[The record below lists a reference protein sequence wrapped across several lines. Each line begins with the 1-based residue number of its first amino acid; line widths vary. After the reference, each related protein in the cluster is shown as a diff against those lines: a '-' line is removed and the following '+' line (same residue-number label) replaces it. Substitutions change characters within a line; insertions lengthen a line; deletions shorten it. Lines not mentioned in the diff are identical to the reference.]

1 MTDDMPAGDAAA
13 SPADFVSDQEAQAL
27 NAALFAALDNET
39 PASREAVDA
48 INDWTRRRMRG
59 DPIRGLSPPS
69 PIDDVDRWAD
79 DPGEPGAP
87 GEIGIDDDDDDDEEF
102 DDDELHMFAEMQRL
116 QVAISSRLTDFV
128 GQEITPELQH
138 QIAAAAVSGV
148 MDYTYPAR
156 TAVTAS
162 MVDPDDV
169 DAEDYEPD
177 VIPFRDIN
185 SLGDRTVP
193 VAIPMATPIQLAT
206 YNEMMDQSLGVAYEA
221 ESMSAAVADTI
232 QNYGVTALTQWV
244 IAQGPVNLAVH
255 MRPWLTEHFQPNEV
269 GQQELRLREFW
280 PQLLRVC
287 TSNGVIDTECIRFYM
302 VHFDEVTSFMSLD
315 VAASWQYAMEVAINN
330 YAINMFNQNEQ
341 ILDTMIRLQLLL
353 ADFTGIDRMCATFG
367 ASAAR
372 DRVNMAYIQMRRQ
385 VAAEDRVREMV
396 GDIPVSQIMSEDDLN
411 AVFPN
416 DPDNPLAQQ
425 IRQAMQQEQADVDAA
440 VPTSPDDDAWLRT
453 MREAMRTGDAVPG
466 GITRADIEQ
475 ARRLL
480 PRQERR
486 TFFRRVADFFRRQP
500 AQATPPEIPA
510 GTEAT
515 GPVVDAA
522 AQRAPEPRPRP
533 PVEPPVLNIE
543 NTRPSLVHQSG
554 MPPTEQRM
562 AFWALFSD
570 RYQRF
575 LNVKEGQFCLS
586 NIMGCLQFSTQASA
600 EGFCPV
606 NYRESLQLVAVQ
618 CNCPHYEITTQDG
631 YRLARVQDDTAYWQP
646 ARELASPTLDSA
658 TESTAFAVATQQMA
672 QAVAQLLRKEYW
684 KHINTQNGSRMENV
698 WPSALHCISTVYRVS
713 GSGQADRQ
721 NRQYRAIE

>member
-1 MTDDMPAGDAAA
+1 MTDDMTAGDAAA
-13 SPADFVSDQEAQAL
+13 SPADFVSDQEAQAI

-59 DPIRGLSPPS
+59 DPIRGLSPPP
-69 PIDDVDRWAD
+69 PIDDVDHWAD
-79 DPGEPGAP
+79 DPGEPGEP
-87 GEIGIDDDDDDDEEF
+87 GEIGIDDDDDDD
-102 DDDELHMFAEMQRL
+102 D
-116 QVAISSRLTDFV
+116 
-128 GQEITPELQH
+128 
-138 QIAAAAVSGV
+138 
-148 MDYTYPAR
+148 
-156 TAVTAS
+156 
-162 MVDPDDV
+162 
-169 DAEDYEPD
+169 EPD
-177 VIPFRDIN
+177 ILPFREIN
-185 SLGDRTVP
+185 SLGDQTVP
-193 VAIPMATPIQLAT
+193 VAIPMAPPVQLAT
-206 YNEMMDQSLGVAYEA
+206 YNEHVDPVFMGYAREA
-221 ESMSAAVADTI
+221 ESMSAAASDTI
-232 QNYGVTALTQWV
+232 QNYGVTALSQWV
-244 IAQGPVNLAVH
+244 TAQGPANLALH

-287 TSNGVIDTECIRFYM
+287 TDNGFIDTECIRFYT

-330 YAINMFNQNEQ
+330 YAINMFNQNEYT
-341 ILDTMIRLQLLL
+341 LDRLIRLQLLL

-367 ASAAR
+367 ASVAR

-396 GDIPVSQIMSEDDLN
+396 GSTPVSQIMSEDDLN

-453 MREAMRTGDAVPG
+453 MREAMRTEDAIPS

-486 TFFRRVADFFRRQP
+486 TFFRRVADLFRRQP
-500 AQATPPEIPA
+500 AQVTPPAIPA

-515 GPVVDAA
+515 GPVIDPA
-522 AQRAPEPRPRP
+522 AQRAPATTPRLPA
-533 PVEPPVLNIE
+533 EPPVLNIE

-575 LNVKEGQFCLS
+575 LNVKDGQFCLS

-646 ARELASPTLDSA
+646 AREPSPTLDSV

-684 KHINTQNGSRMENV
+684 KHINTQNGSHMENV

>member
-13 SPADFVSDQEAQAL
+13 SPADFVSDYEARAL
-27 NAALFAALDNET
+27 NESLLDALGNDTPESRQAA
-39 PASREAVDA
+39 DA
-48 INDWTRRRMRG
+48 INDWTRQQLRG
-59 DPIRGLSPPS
+59 DDLIRGLSPPP
-69 PIDDVDRWAD
+69 PIDDVDDWID
-79 DPGEPGAP
+79 DPGDP
-87 GEIGIDDDDDDDEEF
+87 GEIGIDDEDE
-102 DDDELHMFAEMQRL
+102 DEP
-116 QVAISSRLTDFV
+116 V
-128 GQEITPELQH
+128 
-138 QIAAAAVSGV
+138 
-148 MDYTYPAR
+148 
-156 TAVTAS
+156 
-162 MVDPDDV
+162 
-169 DAEDYEPD
+169 

-185 SLGDRTVP
+185 QHADQVAP
-193 VAIPMATPIQLAT
+193 VAIPMASPVQLAT
-206 YNEMMDQSLGVAYEA
+206 YNEMMDSSLGDAYEA

-232 QNYGVTALTQWV
+232 QNYGVTALHQWV
-244 IAQGPVNLAVH
+244 VAAGAANLVAH
-255 MRPWLTEHFQPNEV
+255 MRPWLTEHFQPGEV
-269 GQQELRLREFW
+269 GQQELRLVEFW
-280 PQLLRVC
+280 PQLIRVC
-287 TSNGVIDTECIRFYM
+287 TGNGLIDAECVRFYTT
-302 VHFDEVTSFMSLD
+302 HFDEVTSFMSLD

-330 YAINMFNQNEQ
+330 YGINMFNQNEHM
-341 ILDTMIRLQLLL
+341 LDRMIRLQLLL

-367 ASAAR
+367 SATAR

-385 VAAEDRVREMV
+385 VADES
-396 GDIPVSQIMSEDDLN
+396 GTPVSQITSEDDLN
-411 AVFPN
+411 AVFPD

-440 VPTSPDDDAWLRT
+440 VPVSPDDDEWLRV
-453 MREAMRTGDAVPG
+453 MRESLRSGDALPG

-480 PRQERR
+480 PQQERR
-486 TFFRRVADFFRRQP
+486 TFFQRVAGLFRRQP
-500 AQATPPEIPA
+500 ASATPPAIPFQA
-510 GTEAT
+510 EAT
-515 GPVVDAA
+515 DTMIDVA
-522 AQRAPEPRPRP
+522 AQRAPVPTPRP

-575 LNVKEGQFCLS
+575 LNVKDGQFCLS

-631 YRLARVQDDTAYWQP
+631 YRLARVQDDIAYWQP
-646 ARELASPTLDSA
+646 AREPSPTLDSA
-658 TESTAFAVATQQMA
+658 TESTAFSVATQQMA

-684 KHINTQNGSRMENV
+684 NHINTQNGSRMTNV